1 MASKNSVPF
10 IPLDI
15 QCFWCN
21 GQMERGTV
29 RVGTFT
35 SATYFCKQCGG
46 VSHFAVNDKQKISS
60 IEVEYKSPGKGDKHE
75 KQC

>member
-1 MASKNSVPF
+1 MTRRNTF

-29 RVGTFT
+29 ISSGTL
-35 SATYFCKQCGG
+35 SCVTYFCKQCGG

-60 IEVEYKSPGKGDKHE
+60 IEVEYKSPDKGT
-75 KQC
+75 